1 MKIKYLTL
9 KNWLLAALGGLLGV
23 NLAGCDKIPFPGACE
38 YGCPEATYHVK
49 GTVTNTEGQPI
60 EGIGVGKRYLYND
73 ENSEPVYSYFDTTD
87 AEGRY
92 SINNYCSFPGEPF
105 PLHFCDIDGDENG
118 SYNDTV
124 VGIKTDDVQLTG
136 GDGHW
141 YEGEGTVT
149 QNVTM
154 TEKTNK

>member
-1 MKIKYLTL
+1 MKIKYLKL
-9 KNWLLAALGGLLGV
+9 KNWLLAALGGLLGI
-23 NLAGCDKIPFPGACE
+23 NLAGCDDSNVPMSNE
-38 YGCPEATYHVK
+38 YGCPEATYHFK
-49 GTVTNTEGQPI
+49 GIVTNTDGQPI
-60 EGIGVGKRYLYND
+60 EGIGVSKRYLYHD
-73 ENSEPVYSYFDTTD
+73 ENSVPVFSYYDTTD
-87 AEGRY
+87 ADGRY
-92 SINNYCSFPGEPF
+92 SVDFRMFPGATF
-105 PLHFCDIDGDENG
+105 SLQLCDIDGDENG

-141 YEGEGTVT
+141 YDGEGTVT